1 MSCQV
6 LVALTAQDETALL
19 TNLGNYPPHADD
31 AFEEVSTRIATHGF
45 ATKLDIGGL
54 AAWKRLRCDTKW
66 ARRLQLLPQA
76 TVQTATAAAFASG
89 LTAAQRGERLRKGLT
104 HGMGGT
110 FALGS
115 AILTAWNP
123 AEFAITDRRARAK
136 FSGLLKPLGCGCN
149 LGRDAVY
156 LEHVVALR
164 DRLNTNQPPR
174 RFSTRDVDKALFT

>member
-54 AAWKRLRCDTKW
+54 AAWNRLRCDTKW

-136 FSGLLKPLGCGCN
+136 FSGLLKPLGCG
-149 LGRDAVY
+149 
-156 LEHVVALR
+156 
-164 DRLNTNQPPR
+164 
-174 RFSTRDVDKALFT
+174 